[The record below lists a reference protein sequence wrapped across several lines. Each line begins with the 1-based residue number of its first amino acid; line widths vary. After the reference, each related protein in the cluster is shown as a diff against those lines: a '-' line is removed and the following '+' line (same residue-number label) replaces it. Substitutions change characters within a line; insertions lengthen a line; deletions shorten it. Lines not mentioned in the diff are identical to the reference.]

1 MAALPQTLGVLTALV
16 AALCGVLLFAI
27 FKFAGRSRK
36 RPAVDGSSES
46 LFVADAL
53 GEAVSRLRTQE
64 RAQQARAEASER
76 LNADI
81 VRNLASGL
89 IVVKGDGAIS
99 SVNPAATALIG
110 VEATEIGRP
119 FDEVLGGVPEIAG
132 LVAEGLRTGHPAV
145 RRSVDLRAMRP
156 RPGAA
161 ATLDVSVSPLF
172 AKDGLFEGAIC
183 LLTDLSAV
191 YELEAQLRLKDGLA
205 RLGELAAGI
214 AHEFRNGLATIH
226 GYSRLMPLDRLPDD
240 LHPHILGIQQETT
253 ALGGVVTRFLEFARP
268 APLSVAPVALR
279 DLLLLALRE
288 VEPALNEAGGTLEI
302 EGQAPSID
310 GDAVLLQR
318 ALVNVL
324 RNALDACARVPVRPK
339 LRAVF
344 AHTEAPS
351 GLTMRLLDNGSGF
364 TRESEARAFEPFF
377 TTRADGTGLG
387 LALVQK
393 FVLLHGGRVS
403 VENREAAG
411 AAVSIW
417 LPLHQT

>member
-1 MAALPQTLGVLTALV
+1 
-16 AALCGVLLFAI
+16 
-27 FKFAGRSRK
+27 
-36 RPAVDGSSES
+36 
-46 LFVADAL
+46 
-53 GEAVSRLRTQE
+53 
-64 RAQQARAEASER
+64 
-76 LNADI
+76 
-81 VRNLASGL
+81 
-89 IVVKGDGAIS
+89 
-99 SVNPAATALIG
+99 
-110 VEATEIGRP
+110 
-119 FDEVLGGVPEIAG
+119 
-132 LVAEGLRTGHPAV
+132 
-145 RRSVDLRAMRP
+145 MRP
-156 RPGAA
+156 RPGTAA
-161 ATLDVSVSPLF
+161 MLDVSVSPLF
-172 AKDGLFEGAIC
+172 ARDGLFEGAIC

-191 YELEAQLRLKDGLA
+191 HELEAQLRLKEGLA

-226 GYSRLMPLDRLPDD
+226 GYARLMPLDQLPGE
-240 LHPHILGIQQETT
+240 LHPHIRGIQQETT

-268 APLSVAPVALR
+268 APLSVAPVAMR
-279 DLLLLALRE
+279 DLLVLALRE
-288 VEPALNEAGGTLEI
+288 VEPALNEAGGTVEI
-302 EGQAPSID
+302 EGHAPPLD

-324 RNALDACARVPVRPK
+324 RNALDACARVPVKPR

-344 AHTEAPS
+344 EVTEAPH

-403 VENREAAG
+403 VENRTAAG

-417 LPLHQT
+417 LPLHQI